1 MQALPLHKAFL
12 AVYQQALLTN
22 IKDMLSVAS
31 LMVQLSPS
39 SSWAEAM
46 HASEFFARLLA
57 TLIEDKAK
65 NDNTLVLVEVINLFA
80 RMIMQDSAVF
90 VQLVALSSS
99 ILNKPAEYLMNGF
112 LDQWWAKVCCL
123 ASHNAIIYRIF
134 SSITSSIHQD
144 VNWLLWPQPSYSP
157 QAIARSSTASHHQRL
172 SIFGWMYWE
181 SLEKPLAR
189 IQEKMMK
196 SERVISFC
204 RQEKLTGD
212 HLVRR

>member
-31 LMVQLSPS
+31 LVVQLSPS

-65 NDNTLVLVEVINLFA
+65 SDNTLVLVEVINLFA

-90 VQLVALSSS
+90 VQLVSLSSS

-112 LDQWWAKVCCL
+112 LDQWWAKVCWL
-123 ASHNAIIYRIF
+123 ASHQAVIYLIF
-134 SSITSSIHQD
+134 SLITSSIHRG
-144 VNWLLWPQPSYSP
+144 VNWLLWPQPNY
-157 QAIARSSTASHHQRL
+157 
-172 SIFGWMYWE
+172 
-181 SLEKPLAR
+181 
-189 IQEKMMK
+189 
-196 SERVISFC
+196 
-204 RQEKLTGD
+204 
-212 HLVRR
+212 